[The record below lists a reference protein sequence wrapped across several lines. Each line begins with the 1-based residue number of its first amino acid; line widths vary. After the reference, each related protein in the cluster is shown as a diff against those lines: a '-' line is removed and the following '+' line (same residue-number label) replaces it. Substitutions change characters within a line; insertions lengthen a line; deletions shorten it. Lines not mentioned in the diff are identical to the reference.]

1 MRLPLEPGLFICVL
15 SVCIK
20 VFKLMLKNMCF
31 LDEMEPKFCADSLRC
46 VNLRFQKSFLH
57 LLCVCQSVGCVTLLL
72 KLTNLFVC
80 LLFDLT
86 WTEAHLWLW
95 KRYFVLGV

>member
-20 VFKLMLKNMCF
+20 LFKLILKEHLFHFNKM
-31 LDEMEPKFCADSLRC
+31 DPKFCVDSLRC
-46 VNLRFQKSFLH
+46 VNLMFQKSCLH
-57 LLCVCQSVGCVTLLL
+57 LLCVCQSVGWVTLLL

-80 LLFDLT
+80 LLSDLI
-86 WTEAHLWLW
+86 
-95 KRYFVLGV
+95 

>member
-20 VFKLMLKNMCF
+20 LFKLILKEYVF
-31 LDEMEPKFCADSLRC
+31 YFDKMEPKFCADSLRC

-57 LLCVCQSVGCVTLLL
+57 LLCVCQSVGWVTLLL
-72 KLTNLFVC
+72 KLTNLFVR
-80 LLFDLT
+80 LLSDLI
-86 WTEAHLWLW
+86 
-95 KRYFVLGV
+95 

>member
-20 VFKLMLKNMCF
+20 VSKLILKEYVFYFDKTKN
-31 LDEMEPKFCADSLRC
+31 FCADSLRC

-57 LLCVCQSVGCVTLLL
+57 LLCVCQSVGWVTLLL
-72 KLTNLFVC
+72 KLTNLFVR
-80 LLFDLT
+80 LLSDLI
-86 WTEAHLWLW
+86 
-95 KRYFVLGV
+95 